1 VYELGV
7 LLHTLEDVIDDLH
20 EFLRVGTLEV
30 GIDDVQVEVHL
41 LDLIVLIQGIEVLG
55 RLLTVCTIVSNQLHY
70 HLQNLHQNHIK
81 VISGNLLGE
90 VFVDLDFFKLNVV
103 VLLIFG
109 LGALKGLDEHWH
121 RGRLVVHNVKTSAQE
136 VQDALLLQL
145 ALTLVEEVFVVLD
158 GYDALFDIPKDK

>member
-90 VFVDLDFFKLNVV
+90 VFVDLDFF
-103 VLLIFG
+103 
-109 LGALKGLDEHWH
+109 
-121 RGRLVVHNVKTSAQE
+121 
-136 VQDALLLQL
+136 
-145 ALTLVEEVFVVLD
+145 
-158 GYDALFDIPKDK
+158 